1 MAKGRRSKSK
11 TTNTEHEKY
20 MAAREALNLI
30 KDGMIVGLGSGTT
43 TNIFIEELGKKIT
56 EEELSIF
63 GVPTSF
69 ESRILAIKNGIPIVS
84 LDQCDVID
92 IAVDGAD
99 EVERKSLNLI
109 KGGGGCHTMEKIVDY
124 YAEEFV
130 VIVDSSKVVDMLGNK
145 TPVPLEVLPSAYSF
159 VLKELL
165 RRDAAPSIRMAER
178 KRGPVITDNGNII
191 IDVFMDLKEPEKM
204 EMELN
209 TIPGVVE
216 NGIFTKVNKVIVGH
230 KNKVEILQK
239 E

>member
-11 TTNTEHEKY
+11 TTNSEQEKY

-43 TNIFIEELGKKIT
+43 ANIFIEELGRRIA
-56 EEELSIF
+56 EEELSVF

-69 ESRILAIKNGIPIVS
+69 ESRMLAIKNGIPIVS

-99 EVERKSLNLI
+99 EVERRSLSLI

-124 YAEEFV
+124 FAEEFV
-130 VIVDSSKVVDMLGNK
+130 VIVDSGKVVEVLGDK
-145 TPVPLEVLPSAYSF
+145 TPVPLEVLPCAYPF

-165 RRDAAPSIRMAER
+165 KRDAAPSIRMAER
-178 KRGPVITDNGNII
+178 KRGPVITDNGNMI
-191 IDVFMDLKEPEKM
+191 IDVFIDLKDPEKV
-204 EMELN
+204 ERELN

-216 NGIFTKVNKVIVGH
+216 NGIFTKVDKVIVGH

-239 E
+239 